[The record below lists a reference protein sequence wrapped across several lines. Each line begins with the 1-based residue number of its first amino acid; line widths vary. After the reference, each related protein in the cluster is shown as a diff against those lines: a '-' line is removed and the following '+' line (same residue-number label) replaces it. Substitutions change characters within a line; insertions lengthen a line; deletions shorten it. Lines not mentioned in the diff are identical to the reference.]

1 MRVLLTTF
9 LILFLFEN
17 SNGQTS
23 IFKTTYLSKNDSV
36 IKEIYIKPDLIL
48 FKTKFDTLAVNEKID
63 IGFYRKHF
71 RTPYY
76 CPQQFVSEQYKDTTI
91 EKWANEGIEK
101 DFVRNWTYTYV
112 YDGLSR
118 VINYNFSGCWVCSQL
133 PFYTSIFYDE
143 LNRPIKIQWAYSPF
157 KKPEEDYEEIVIKY
171 DDNGDIVQLK
181 ENFGFRRQI
190 EKIAS
195 DN

>member
-1 MRVLLTTF
+1 MRQILLTTF

-23 IFKTTYLSKNDSV
+23 VFKTTYFYES
-36 IKEIYIKPDLIL
+36 II
-48 FKTKFDTLAVNEKID
+48 KTKFDTLVVNEKID
-63 IGFYRKHF
+63 IGFYRKYFHI
-71 RTPYY
+71 PYY
-76 CPQQFVSEQYKDTTI
+76 YPQQSVNEQYKDTTI
-91 EKWANEGIEK
+91 EKWAYEELEK

-112 YDGLSR
+112 YDSLSR

-157 KKPEEDYEEIVIKY
+157 KKPEEDYGEIIIKY
-171 DDNGDIVQLK
+171 DDNGNIVQLIDK
-181 ENFGFRRQI
+181 CIGGLKMQI